1 MNLAVASGKGG
12 TGKTTIAVNLAL
24 TAGQP
29 VLLADCDV
37 EEPNDHL
44 FFAALDWSEC
54 VIDWPLPQV
63 DEALCDG
70 CGKCSDFC
78 QYNAIV
84 TFGTVPYISADLCHG
99 CGGCQLV
106 CPKKAITETS
116 RRIGVVRTAQMGHV
130 SLVEGRADIGT
141 VLTPPLIRAVKHDAS
156 AATFAILDAP
166 PGTSCPV
173 ITTLRG
179 SDYVVLVTEPTPF
192 GLNDLELAVETV
204 KELGLPFGVVINK
217 ADSGDDRV
225 RSYCKANRITV
236 LAEIAEDRRIAE
248 AYSRGEALVTALP
261 EYRDVFA
268 GILAKVGA

>member
-1 MNLAVASGKGG
+1 MKLAIASGKGG
-12 TGKTTIAVNLAL
+12 TGKTTLAVNLAL
-24 TAGQP
+24 AADRP
-29 VLLADCDV
+29 VQLADCDV

-44 FFAALDWSEC
+44 FFPAVAWSEQ

-70 CGKCSDFC
+70 CGECSAFC

-84 TFGTVPYISADLCHG
+84 TFGTVPYISPDLCHG

-116 RRIGVVRTAQMGHV
+116 RRIGVVKTAEMEQV
-130 SLVEGRADIGT
+130 SLIEGRADIGT
-141 VLTPPLIRAVKHDAS
+141 VLTTPLIRAVKKEALG
-156 AATFAILDAP
+156 AELTILDAP

-173 ITTLRG
+173 IATLRDT
-179 SDYVVLVTEPTPF
+179 DYVVLVTEPTPF
-192 GLNDLELAVETV
+192 GLNDLELAVGAV
-204 KELGLPFGVVINK
+204 RELGLPFGVVINK

-225 RSYCKANRITV
+225 LAWCRDNHITV

-248 AYSRGEALVTALP
+248 IYSRGEALVTALP
-261 EYRDVFA
+261 EYREIFA
-268 GILAKVGA
+268 GILARVGA